1 MGFDLVIEMARVVAL
16 TGATGFI
23 GRVVARRLRCAGWTV
38 RALVRTSP
46 NRVPHPLRDC
56 AWVEGDL
63 TEPRGLSRFV
73 AGANAIV
80 HCAGVVR
87 GVSRAQFNCVNV
99 DGVAHLVRAAVRAEP
114 APRFL
119 LISSLAAKEP
129 HLSLYA
135 ASKRGGEEVLEAQE
149 LMKWAAFRPPAVYG
163 PGDRE
168 LLPLLRWASR
178 GMGFRVGRGE
188 RRFSLLYVEDLAEA
202 VCRWLDSHPEGSS
215 IYELDDGHKGGYTW
229 DDVIDTIEGLCNRH
243 VFRVNVPIAA
253 LFLAAV
259 FNGLAGRLLGHSPM
273 LTRGKF
279 REITH
284 PDWCCNN
291 GPITA
296 ECGWTPRVSLK
307 EGLRRTLE
315 IPPAPLQRGNKGA

>member
-1 MGFDLVIEMARVVAL
+1 MTRVVAL

-23 GRVVARRLRCAGWTV
+23 GRVVAKRLRCAGWTV
-38 RALVRTSP
+38 RALMRTRP
-46 NRVPHPLRDC
+46 NRAYKPSGDC

-63 TEPRGLSRFV
+63 TEPSGLLRFV
-73 AGANAIV
+73 SGADAIV

-87 GVSRAQFNCVNV
+87 GVSRAEFNCVNV
-99 DGVAHLVRAAVRAEP
+99 DGVAHLVRAAARAEP

-119 LISSLAAKEP
+119 LISSLAARQP
-129 HLSLYA
+129 HLSPYA
-135 ASKRGGEEVLEAQE
+135 ASKRGGEEVLETQGFME
-149 LMKWAAFRPPAVYG
+149 WAAFRPPAVYG

-168 LLPLLRWASR
+168 LLPFFRWASR

-188 RRFSLLYVEDLAEA
+188 RRISLLYVDDLAEA
-202 VCRWLDSHPEGSS
+202 VRRWLDSPPGRST
-215 IYELDDGHKGGYTW
+215 IYELDDGHERGYTW
-229 DDVIDTIEGLCNRH
+229 DDVTDAIEGLCTRR

-259 FNGLAGRLLGHSPM
+259 LSESAGRFLGRSPM

-279 REITH
+279 REITY
-284 PDWCCNN
+284 PEWCCNN

-296 ECGWTPRVSLK
+296 ECGWTPKVSLE
-307 EGLRRTLE
+307 EGLRRTLGILPDLFQGGE
-315 IPPAPLQRGNKGA
+315 GEDQRR

>member
-1 MGFDLVIEMARVVAL
+1 MTRVVAL

-23 GRVVARRLRCAGWTV
+23 GSVVARRLRCAGWTV
-38 RALVRTSP
+38 RSLIRTKP
-46 NRVPHPLRDC
+46 NRACHPQGDC

-63 TEPRGLSRFV
+63 TDPRGLVPFV
-73 AGANAIV
+73 NGADAIV

-87 GVSRAQFNCVNV
+87 GASRTQFNHVNV
-99 DGVAHLVRAAVRAEP
+99 DGVAHLVRAASRAQP

-119 LISSLAAKEP
+119 LISSLAARQP

-135 ASKRGGEEVLEAQE
+135 ASKRGGEEVLEAQG
-149 LMKWAAFRPPAVYG
+149 LMEWAAFRPPAVYG

-178 GMGFRVGRGE
+178 GMGFRVGRAE
-188 RRFSLLYVEDLAEA
+188 RRFSLLYVDDLAEA
-202 VCRWLDSHPEGSS
+202 VCRWLDARPGRPS
-215 IYELDDGHKGGYTW
+215 IYELDDGHEGGYTW
-229 DDVIDTIEGLCNRH
+229 DDVMHTIEGLCSRR
-243 VFRVNVPIAA
+243 VFRVNVPVTAV
-253 LFLAAV
+253 FLAAV
-259 FNGLAGRLLGHSPM
+259 LNGLAGRLFGRSPM

-291 GPITA
+291 GPITD
-296 ECGWTPRVSLK
+296 EYGWAPRVSLE

-315 IPPAPLQRGNKGA
+315 IPPTPLQRGSKGI

>member
-1 MGFDLVIEMARVVAL
+1 MARVVAL

-23 GRVVARRLRCAGWTV
+23 GSVVARRLRCAGWTV
-38 RALVRTSP
+38 RALIRPKP
-46 NRVPHPLRDC
+46 NGVCHPHGEFT
-56 AWVEGDL
+56 WVEGDL
-63 TEPRGLSRFV
+63 ADPGRLLPFV
-73 AGANAIV
+73 NGADAIV
-80 HCAGVVR
+80 HCAGLVR
-87 GVSRAQFNCVNV
+87 GASRTQFNRVNV
-99 DGVAHLVRAAVRAEP
+99 DGVAHLVRAASRAQP

-119 LISSLAAKEP
+119 LISSLAARQP

-135 ASKRGGEEVLEAQE
+135 ASKRGGEEVLEAQGLRE
-149 LMKWAAFRPPAVYG
+149 WAAFRPPAVYG

-202 VCRWLDSHPEGSS
+202 VCRWLDFHPQRSS
-215 IYELDDGHKGGYTW
+215 VYELDDGHEGGYTW
-229 DDVIDTIEGLCNRH
+229 DDVIDTIEDLCSRS
-243 VFRVNVPIAA
+243 VLRVNVPVAA
-253 LFLAAV
+253 VFLAAV
-259 FNGLAGRLLGHSPM
+259 LNGLAGRLFGHSPM

-296 ECGWTPRVSLK
+296 ECGWLPCVSLE

-315 IPPAPLQRGNKGA
+315 IPPAPFSKGE